1 MLLYYN
7 AEVSLA
13 KDERDY
19 KGERDSWKS
28 PVLEHL
34 QMFGVTVP
42 PWLFWSTIV
51 LILVTITLETLEA
64 WSSYAGRPFLLHG
77 WLALTK
83 DKFQTPL
90 SFALCYVPVGLGIQQ
105 LKEEVNMRFFNREA
119 TMEKARAYG
128 RGEGRAEGRI
138 EGRAEGRI
146 EGRDEAR
153 AELNQAWESWLQRRE
168 AAAERNEPF
177 NEPPP
182 SQVQS

>member
-1 MLLYYN
+1 MVYN
-7 AEVSLA
+7 AFIPYCGEGNLA
-13 KDERDY
+13 KDEMDY
-19 KGERDSWKS
+19 KEEKDDWKS
-28 PVLEHL
+28 PILEQL

-64 WSSYAGRPFLLHG
+64 WSSYAGRPFLQHG

-128 RGEGRAEGRI
+128 RGEGRAEGR
-138 EGRAEGRI
+138 AET
-146 EGRDEAR
+146 
-153 AELNQAWESWLQRRE
+153 NQAWEAWNQRRE

-182 SQVQS
+182 SQTQG

>member
-1 MLLYYN
+1 M
-7 AEVSLA
+7 
-13 KDERDY
+13 DY
-19 KGERDSWKS
+19 KGERDAWQS
-28 PVLEHL
+28 PVWEHL

-138 EGRAEGRI
+138 EGRAE
-146 EGRDEAR
+146 AR
-153 AELNQAWESWLQRRE
+153 AELNRAWEGWLQRRD

-182 SQVQS
+182 SQARD

>member
-1 MLLYYN
+1 MLSYHN
-7 AEVSLA
+7 AEVNLA

-64 WSSYAGRPFLLHG
+64 WSSYAGRPFLQHG

-128 RGEGRAEGRI
+128 RGEGRAETNR
-138 EGRAEGRI
+138 
-146 EGRDEAR
+146 
-153 AELNQAWESWLQRRE
+153 AWEAWNQRRE

-182 SQVQS
+182 SQTQG